1 MNNLKFVLVVALAV
15 STTAMASD
23 MALYIGPP
31 NPGWYDAAQMVTDA
45 ETIVAQTGHLFNDV
59 QQFDDTQLD
68 EFAEWVD
75 ARTDDGVMDIIWLNG
90 TMPSVLY
97 PFPNLEADGSRAEPR
112 VRRAGDH
119 ALTAG
124 DALPHLER
132 GGAEGGLAFFG
143 NHSNT
148 GSLYEILD
156 EDLKIVVDVTM
167 EMLIADWKENT

>member
-1 MNNLKFVLVVALAV
+1 MPQSYFDPGRYKWREVTGEPGLSYKVRHDYTILGYDLAAGTLDMLVRWEGDGGHCPIHRHTATTTVLVLE
-15 STTAMASD
+15 
-23 MALYIGPP
+23 GE
-31 NPGWYDAAQMVTDA
+31 Q
-45 ETIVAQTGHLFNDV
+45 HLWD
-59 QQFDDTQLD
+59 LH
-68 EFAEWVD
+68 
-75 ARTDDGVMDIIWLNG
+75 
-90 TMPSVLY
+90 P
-97 PFPNLEADGSRAEPR
+97 DGSRAEPR